1 MQEPQEHNRLA
12 EDAIQNLSIRLANTL
27 TDLAVVEARLKGAM
41 AQNEELR
48 QRLEAL
54 EAAPKDDG

>member
-12 EDAIQNLSIRLANTL
+12 EDAIQALSIRLANTL
-27 TDLAVVEARLKGAM
+27 TDLAIMEARFKGAM
-41 AQNEELR
+41 AQNEEL
-48 QRLEAL
+48 QRRVEAL